1 MNYDDDEVMEDE
13 ERGFSLSEDEEE
25 TGDKEVGVEEND
37 FGLDEEDPD
46 KDR

>member
-1 MNYDDDEVMEDE
+1 MSYDDDEEIDGGFKLSDDDGDE
-13 ERGFSLSEDEEE
+13 PLEIPD
-25 TGDKEVGVEEND
+25 DMD